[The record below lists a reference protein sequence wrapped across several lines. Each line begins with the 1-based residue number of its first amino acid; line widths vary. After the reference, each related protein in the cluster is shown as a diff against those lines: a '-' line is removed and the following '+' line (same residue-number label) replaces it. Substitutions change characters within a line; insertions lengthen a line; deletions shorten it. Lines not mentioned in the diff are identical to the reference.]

1 MCELKCMSASVSR
14 YPRNP
19 KPRDG
24 KRAVDRRADGLTQD
38 YARKAREVDWQH
50 CGTPRPP
57 PVQQGIPQ
65 PPRVIGPVERKLL
78 TFGNVTG
85 WVFGAW
91 GEASEDV
98 HTLVHKISE
107 ARVEVEQTLP
117 GQQQGPLRARE
128 ARMASVVGYVRRS
141 LSFTTVQQQ
150 ARLLLSRLQ
159 LLGPGEADA
168 ARRRGWALRLDQQS
182 ARERRAQ
189 AVCLR
194 QGHNIVRRGFGMM
207 D

>member
-1 MCELKCMSASVSR
+1 M
-14 YPRNP
+14 
-19 KPRDG
+19 
-24 KRAVDRRADGLTQD
+24 
-38 YARKAREVDWQH
+38 
-50 CGTPRPP
+50 
-57 PVQQGIPQ
+57 
-65 PPRVIGPVERKLL
+65 IGPVERKLL

-91 GEASEDV
+91 GEAREDV

-117 GQQQGPLRARE
+117 GQQQGPLRTRE

-141 LSFTTVQQQ
+141 TVQQQ

>member
-1 MCELKCMSASVSR
+1 MGV
-14 YPRNP
+14 P
-19 KPRDG
+19 K
-24 KRAVDRRADGLTQD
+24 K
-38 YARKAREVDWQH
+38 Y
-50 CGTPRPP
+50 
-57 PVQQGIPQ
+57 
-65 PPRVIGPVERKLL
+65 
-78 TFGNVTG
+78 
-85 WVFGAW
+85 
-91 GEASEDV
+91 

>member
-1 MCELKCMSASVSR
+1 M
-14 YPRNP
+14 
-19 KPRDG
+19 
-24 KRAVDRRADGLTQD
+24 
-38 YARKAREVDWQH
+38 
-50 CGTPRPP
+50 
-57 PVQQGIPQ
+57 
-65 PPRVIGPVERKLL
+65 IGPVERKLL

-117 GQQQGPLRARE
+117 GQQQHGPVRARD
-128 ARMASVVGYVRRS
+128 ARMASVVGFVRRT

-150 ARLLLSRLQ
+150 AKLLLSRLQ

-168 ARRRGWALRLDQQS
+168 ARRRGWAQRLEQQS

-189 AVCLR
+189 AVCLC

>member
-1 MCELKCMSASVSR
+1 MPRRTNAWRTNASMDKCQYRHLSYKAFVFR
-14 YPRNP
+14 
-19 KPRDG
+19 G
-24 KRAVDRRADGLTQD
+24 ICLLT
-38 YARKAREVDWQH
+38 RKAREVDWQH

-57 PVQQGIPQ
+57 PARQGVAQ

-98 HTLVHKISE
+98 HTLIHKISE

-117 GQQQGPLRARE
+117 GQQQQGPPSSKE
-128 ARMASVVGYVRRS
+128 ARMASVVGYVRRT

-159 LLGPGEADA
+159 LLGPGTGDA
-168 ARRRGWALRLDQQS
+168 ARRRGWAQYLDQQS
-182 ARERRAQ
+182 ARERQAQ

-194 QGHNIVRRGFGMM
+194 QGRNIVRRGFGML